1 LADFYAHQ
9 ENREA
14 LAQVMRREKTLDRL
28 VNRAQATDETA
39 AGSTEQAISVEVPG
53 ATGSAEGAKTQE

>member
-1 LADFYAHQ
+1 
-9 ENREA
+9 
-14 LAQVMRREKTLDRL
+14 LDRL